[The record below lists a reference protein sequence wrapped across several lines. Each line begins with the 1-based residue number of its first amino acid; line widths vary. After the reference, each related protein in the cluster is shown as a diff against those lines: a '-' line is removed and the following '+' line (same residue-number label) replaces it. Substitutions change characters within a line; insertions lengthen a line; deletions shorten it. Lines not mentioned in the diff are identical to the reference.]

1 MGLRQPSWNSAPDCD
16 KASLAATLL
25 QARYEKEKAKY
36 DAGKG
41 AAKESEEE
49 EAGEE
54 EESD

>member
-1 MGLRQPSWNSAPDCD
+1 LGLRQPSWNSAPDCD